1 MIGEVTIP
9 FNQENGNFLIQ
20 VINKEQIKKMLSKVK
35 TEEQTKIA
43 YIHIS
48 TIQIIIKCTMK
59 LGINAPIELEIRD
72 DRIIDQEES
81 IIAKGSGNLNCG
93 IIKFD
98 INLQQGLSLTDENLD
113 SSIVIKYELKKEDLM
128 KENSKPFS
136 VTYQINYA
144 LTNSHHS
151 LTFKDKEVITI
162 EDLFKP
168 IIHLEAPLKIIKAE
182 PSRRSVQ
189 QDPRKIRET
198 RTERLTQSERFHPK
212 ESNNQ
217 NQEEEDIKNITIIH
231 QNQDSSEIETLKQII
246 TDLGKK
252 L

>member
-1 MIGEVTIP
+1 
-9 FNQENGNFLIQ
+9 
-20 VINKEQIKKMLSKVK
+20 
-35 TEEQTKIA
+35 
-43 YIHIS
+43 
-48 TIQIIIKCTMK
+48 MK

-93 IIKFD
+93 IIKFN

-113 SSIVIKYELKKEDLM
+113 SSIVIKYELKREDLM

-168 IIHLEAPLKIIKAE
+168 IIYLETPLKIVKTE
-182 PSRRSVQ
+182 PSRRSIQ
-189 QDPRKIRET
+189 QDPRRIRENQ
-198 RTERLTQSERFHPK
+198 RLTQSERFQLN

-217 NQEEEDIKNITIIH
+217 DQEEEDIKNIMIIH
-231 QNQDSSEIETLKQII
+231 QNKDNKEIETLKQMIADI
-246 TDLGKK
+246 SKK

>member
-1 MIGEVTIP
+1 
-9 FNQENGNFLIQ
+9 
-20 VINKEQIKKMLSKVK
+20 
-35 TEEQTKIA
+35 
-43 YIHIS
+43 
-48 TIQIIIKCTMK
+48 MK

-113 SSIVIKYELKKEDLM
+113 SSIVIKYELKREDLM

-168 IIHLEAPLKIIKAE
+168 IIHLETSLKIVKAE
-182 PSRRSVQ
+182 PNPRR
-189 QDPRKIRET
+189 IRENQ
-198 RTERLTQSERFHPK
+198 RLTRSERFQLN

-217 NQEEEDIKNITIIH
+217 DQEEEDIKNITIIH
-231 QNQDSSEIETLKQII
+231 QNQDNREIETLKQMIADI
-246 TDLGKK
+246 SKK

>member
-1 MIGEVTIP
+1 
-9 FNQENGNFLIQ
+9 
-20 VINKEQIKKMLSKVK
+20 
-35 TEEQTKIA
+35 
-43 YIHIS
+43 
-48 TIQIIIKCTMK
+48 
-59 LGINAPIELEIRD
+59 
-72 DRIIDQEES
+72 
-81 IIAKGSGNLNCG
+81 
-93 IIKFD
+93 
-98 INLQQGLSLTDENLD
+98 
-113 SSIVIKYELKKEDLM
+113 M

-168 IIHLEAPLKIIKAE
+168 IIHLEAPLKIVKVE
-182 PSRRSVQ
+182 PSRRSIQ
-189 QDPRKIRET
+189 QDPRKIKENRI
-198 RTERLTQSERFHPK
+198 ERLTQSERFQPN

-231 QNQDSSEIETLKQII
+231 QNQDNSEIETLKQMIK
-246 TDLGKK
+246 DLSKK

>member
-1 MIGEVTIP
+1 
-9 FNQENGNFLIQ
+9 
-20 VINKEQIKKMLSKVK
+20 
-35 TEEQTKIA
+35 
-43 YIHIS
+43 
-48 TIQIIIKCTMK
+48 MK

-72 DRIIDQEES
+72 DIIIDQEES

-113 SSIVIKYELKKEDLM
+113 SSIIIKYELKREDLM

-162 EDLFKP
+162 EDIFKP
-168 IIHLEAPLKIIKAE
+168 IIHLEAPLKIVKAE
-182 PSRRSVQ
+182 PSRRSIQ
-189 QDPRKIRET
+189 QDPRRIRENQ
-198 RTERLTQSERFHPK
+198 RLT
-212 ESNNQ
+212 
-217 NQEEEDIKNITIIH
+217 
-231 QNQDSSEIETLKQII
+231 
-246 TDLGKK
+246 
-252 L
+252 

>member
-1 MIGEVTIP
+1 MVT
-9 FNQENGNFLIQ
+9 
-20 VINKEQIKKMLSKVK
+20 V
-35 TEEQTKIA
+35 
-43 YIHIS
+43 S
-48 TIQIIIKCTMK
+48 TD
-59 LGINAPIELEIRD
+59 EIRD
-72 DRIIDQEES
+72 NIIIDQEES
-81 IIAKGSGNLNCG
+81 IIAKGAGNLNCG

-98 INLQQGLSLTDENLD
+98 INLLQGLNLTDENLD
-113 SSIVIKYELKKEDLM
+113 SSIVIKYELKREYLM

-168 IIHLEAPLKIIKAE
+168 IIHLEAPLKIVKAE
-182 PSRRSVQ
+182 PSRRSIQ
-189 QDPRKIRET
+189 QDPRRIRET
-198 RTERLTQSERFHPK
+198 FQLN

-217 NQEEEDIKNITIIH
+217 NQEEEDIRNITIIY
-231 QNQDSSEIETLKQII
+231 QNHDSSEIETLKQMI
-246 TDLGKK
+246 TDLSKK

>member
-1 MIGEVTIP
+1 MIGEVAIP
-9 FNQENGNFLIQ
+9 FNQANGNFLVQI
-20 VINKEQIKKMLSKVK
+20 INKEQIRKRLSKLK
-35 TEEQTKIA
+35 PEERTKIA

-48 TIQIIIKCTMK
+48 TIQIIIKSTMK

-72 DRIIDQEES
+72 DRILNQEES
-81 IIAKGSGNLNCG
+81 IIAKGSGNLSYG

-113 SSIVIKYELKKEDLM
+113 SSIIIKYELKRDDLM

-162 EDLFKP
+162 EDLFRP
-168 IIHLEAPLKIIKAE
+168 IIRLEAPLKIIKAE
-182 PSRRSVQ
+182 PN
-189 QDPRKIRET
+189 PKKINQVK
-198 RTERLTQSERFHPK
+198 RLTQLEGLKQK
-212 ESNNQ
+212 ELEDQ
-217 NQEEEDIKNITIIH
+217 GQEEDIKNITIIH
-231 QNQDSSEIETLKQII
+231 QNQDNKEIETLKQMI
-246 TDLGKK
+246 TDLSNRI
-252 L
+252 

>member
-1 MIGEVTIP
+1 I
-9 FNQENGNFLIQ
+9 
-20 VINKEQIKKMLSKVK
+20 
-35 TEEQTKIA
+35 
-43 YIHIS
+43 
-48 TIQIIIKCTMK
+48 K

-81 IIAKGSGNLNCG
+81 IIAKGSGNLSCG

-113 SSIVIKYELKKEDLM
+113 SSIVIKYELKREDLM

-136 VTYQINYA
+136 VIYQINYA

-168 IIHLEAPLKIIKAE
+168 IIHLETPLKIVKAE
-182 PSRRSVQ
+182 PSRKSIQ
-189 QDPRKIRET
+189 QDPRKIREN
-198 RTERLTQSERFHPK
+198 RTERLAQSERFQPN

-217 NQEEEDIKNITIIH
+217 NQEEEDIRNITIIH
-231 QNQDSSEIETLKQII
+231 QNQDSSEIETLKQMI
-246 TDLGKK
+246 TDLSKNYKDGQRAK
-252 L
+252 

>member
-1 MIGEVTIP
+1 MISKLILLVGEVAIP
-9 FNQENGNFLIQ
+9 FNQANGNFLVQI
-20 VINKEQIKKMLSKVK
+20 INKEQIEKKLSKIK
-35 TEEQTKIA
+35 IEERKKIA

-48 TIQIIIKCTMK
+48 TIQIIIKSTMK

-72 DRIIDQEES
+72 DRLLDQDES
-81 IIAKGSGNLNCG
+81 IIAKGLGNLSCG

-113 SSIVIKYELKKEDLM
+113 SSIVIKYELKREDLM

-151 LTFKDKEVITI
+151 LTFRDKEVITI

-168 IIHLEAPLKIIKAE
+168 IIRLETPIKIVKAE
-182 PSRRSVQ
+182 PSRRSIQ
-189 QDPRKIRET
+189 QDPRKT
-198 RTERLTQSERFHPK
+198 NQRFQPV
-212 ESNNQ
+212 ELEDQ
-217 NQEEEDIKNITIIH
+217 NQEEKEIKNITIIH
-231 QNQDSSEIETLKQII
+231 QNQENKEIETLKQMI
-246 TDLGKK
+246 TDLSNRI
-252 L
+252 